1 MPKTLFVGH
10 SLVNDTMPEMLD
22 RLMSSRTVDYQVI
35 NGASLAYNWQHS
47 WNVTRSASPLNLVRA
62 REVLP
67 SGNYD
72 NVILTEQ
79 IATSG
84 TMSTNFNTLATRTN
98 AMKFADLAWDANPR
112 ARVMIYET
120 WGYMNNAATWRANI
134 TRDHAA
140 WEGVAD
146 YLSARNPA
154 SAPDVVVVPAGQ
166 ALGRLYDNIEAGRGA
181 GFDTIRDIF
190 GTGDPWSQ
198 TIHLNNTG
206 NYFVALVQYAT
217 ISGSSPVGLAT
228 TVANPWGVAYTGWTP
243 LQARLL
249 QHIAWE
255 TVAQDGDIPLQDGA
269 IKPVLRVGSSRAET
283 LSGGN
288 GDDRL
293 YGWNGNDRLNAGS
306 GDDLAFGSDGTDWLY
321 GGDGRDWL
329 LGGDDADHLLGESG
343 NDRLYGGNGSDQLSG
358 GVGNDTLIGED
369 GADRFVFRNGG
380 DADRIADFDLGEG
393 DRLLLSSDLWTGS
406 RTAQQIVNSA
416 RITDDG
422 LVLNF
427 GGGDTL
433 TLVGVDTKAGL
444 TAAIEI
450 I

>member
-10 SLVNDTMPEMLD
+10 SLVNDNMPEMLD

-35 NGASLAYNWQHS
+35 NGASLAFNWQDS
-47 WNVTRSASPLNLVRA
+47 WNVNHSPSPLSLVRA

-72 NVILTEQ
+72 NLILTEQ
-79 IATSG
+79 IAYSG
-84 TMSTNFNTLATRTN
+84 DMAGNFDTLRTRTN

-112 ARVMIYET
+112 TRVMIYET
-120 WGYMNNAATWRANI
+120 WGYMNNEATWRANI
-134 TRDHAA
+134 KRDHAA

-181 GFDTIRDIF
+181 GFDSIRDIF
-190 GTGDPWSQ
+190 STGDPWSQ
-198 TIHLNNTG
+198 TIHMNHAG

-217 ISGSSPVGLAT
+217 INGSSPVGLGT
-228 TVANPWGVAYTGWTP
+228 TVANPWGVPYTGWTP
-243 LQARLL
+243 LQATLM

-255 TVAQDGDIPLQDGA
+255 TVAQDGDIPLHAGE

-293 YGWNGNDRLNAGS
+293 YGWGGNDRLNAGS
-306 GDDLAFGSDGTDWLY
+306 GDDLAFGSGGNDWLY
-321 GGDGRDWL
+321 GGNGRDWL
-329 LGGDDADHLLGESG
+329 LGGNNADHLLGESG
-343 NDRLYGGNGSDQLSG
+343 NDRLYGGDGSDQLSG
-358 GVGNDTLIGED
+358 GIGNDILTGDD

-380 DADRIADFDLGEG
+380 DADRITDFDRGEG
-393 DRLLLSSDLWTGS
+393 DKLLLSSDLWTGT
-406 RTAQQIVNSA
+406 RTAQQIADSA
-416 RITDDG
+416 QSTSAG

-433 TLVGVDTKAGL
+433 TLVGIHSTAGL
-444 TAAIEI
+444 AAAIEI